1 MTDERQYEIV
11 ETSYSPK
18 TVTRLD
24 YLGNFDQAKQKAI
37 EMAQQNIGVRYSV
50 FPQNGI
56 VAEYQ
61 AYFRTTMKCPHCG
74 ETIPVE

>member
-11 ETSYSPK
+11 ETKYSPK

-24 YLGNFDQAKQKAI
+24 FVGDFELAKEKAI
-37 EMAQQNIGVRYSV
+37 KLAQDNIGIRYAV

-61 AYFRTTMKCPHCG
+61 AYFRTTIKCPHCG
-74 ETIPVE
+74 ETIPIE

>member
-11 ETSYSPK
+11 ETKYSPK
-18 TVTRLD
+18 TITRLSFVGD
-24 YLGNFDQAKQKAI
+24 FEQAQNKAI
-37 EMAQQNIGVRYSV
+37 ELAKEHIGVRYAV

-61 AYFRTTMKCPHCG
+61 AYFRTTVKCPHCG
-74 ETIPVE
+74 EPVPIE